1 MENEEVSEF
10 LEDGFVYTFFANGFQ
25 YERFTEGTDS
35 NFIQYSQIKHV
46 KRTVTQYKVVVTLG
60 VMNSFIFSC
69 ESDFRAEQLA
79 DILVKR
85 VRAWLNQPAVP
96 EVFVRAVRAHETSRV
111 EERARLAEERDFRAK
126 VLAKVGDVLDRIVF
140 EPGVGHE
147 ALETVDKC
155 NKRMGEGVEK

>member
-1 MENEEVSEF
+1 MSEF

-25 YERFTEGTDS
+25 YERFNEGTDS

-85 VRAWLNQPAVP
+85 VRAWLNQPAVQ
-96 EVFVRAVRAHETSRV
+96 RK